1 VLIVCVALQEFKR
14 LMQEADLG
22 LSVNHIKLLY
32 SQVRSCAATERAP
45 QPKTE
50 CECGV
55 QADVNEDG
63 CIEYREFIPACVELI
78 ITLQQQRIAQ
88 IDKEEKEMEAQMAAE
103 DYFYHGAPPPA
114 SESSPAVESPPTTK
128 IPEAAA
134 PAATP
139 AAPAPAPAPAP
150 ATGCCCCRSG
160 RISSRMTMRAGAS
173 GLGSGLGSRIQ
184 GAERGGAAGM
194 SREELE
200 LMLRESFKEADTDG
214 SGFLDMK
221 EFQVGAT
228 TRRLQPESAALRCR
242 RAEQA
247 PLALAPALGGE

>member
-1 VLIVCVALQEFKR
+1 MLIVCVALQEFKR

-88 IDKEEKEMEAQMAAE
+88 MDKEENN
-103 DYFYHGAPPPA
+103 
-114 SESSPAVESPPTTK
+114 
-128 IPEAAA
+128 I
-134 PAATP
+134 
-139 AAPAPAPAPAP
+139 
-150 ATGCCCCRSG
+150 G
-160 RISSRMTMRAGAS
+160 RPGSVDEVARVVDFFAGP
-173 GLGSGLGSRIQ
+173 LGSFVSGEVLKVD
-184 GAERGGAAGM
+184 GGVA
-194 SREELE
+194 
-200 LMLRESFKEADTDG
+200 
-214 SGFLDMK
+214 
-221 EFQVGAT
+221 
-228 TRRLQPESAALRCR
+228 RL
-242 RAEQA
+242 
-247 PLALAPALGGE
+247 